1 MKGNQ
6 TVASTPELEV
16 EVETEFK
23 GIELLHQLYCNKMVF
38 EIAFAVGML

>member
-1 MKGNQ
+1 MKGSQ
-6 TVASTPELEV
+6 TVASAAELKF

-23 GIELLHQLYCNKMVF
+23 GIELLRQLYCNKMVF

>member
-6 TVASTPELEV
+6 TVASTADL

-23 GIELLHQLYCNKMVF
+23 GIELLRQLYCNKMVF